1 MKISSRIILPFIAA
15 AAFSACKPNLDI
27 PEPSAGDADFSK
39 SIAVGGNYMAGYQD
53 GALYRDGQARSI
65 PALLARQFALA
76 GGGEFGQIYFPDN
89 DGLGWNSK
97 PWESWFVK
105 ASRLNY
111 RYDCEGTRSLGPVKD
126 SMSRTAGI
134 LLAGNDYSPSNCNFA
149 VPFARMMD
157 LFSPSL
163 STSPGNNY
171 VNPYFHHIAASPG
184 TSTAIG
190 DARNANASFF
200 SAWLGMEDI
209 YEYARRGGEGTTIM
223 PAATFSLYLDSVFT
237 ALTANGAKGCIANIP
252 DFRNF
257 PYYTLVPWN
266 GADLT
271 LSKADSLTDIY
282 ETAGLTHIIFH
293 EGANGFVI
301 NDAAAPAGVRQIHA
315 GEYITLSVPLDSM
328 KCDYLGILF
337 AVLPDQYVLDSS
349 EVAFIE
355 QMTASYNAIIAQK
368 AQQYSL
374 AHVDAYSYF
383 NTVRS
388 GIKWNGVDFNTEFVS
403 GGFFSL
409 DGYHPNQN
417 GYALIT
423 NEFIKAINL
432 KFNATVPTLNCVDCN
447 GVLFP

>member
-1 MKISSRIILPFIAA
+1 MKNSSCLILFVAA
-15 AAFSACKPNLDI
+15 VSFSACKPNLDI
-27 PEPSAGDADFSK
+27 PEPTAGDANFSK

-53 GALYRDGQARSI
+53 GALYRDGQVRSI

-76 GGGEFGQIYFPDN
+76 GGGEFGQVLFSDN

-105 ASRLNY
+105 ASHLNY

-126 SMSRTAGI
+126 SLSRNAGL
-134 LLAGNDYSPSNCNFA
+134 LLAGNNYSASNCNFA
-149 VPFARMMD
+149 VPFARTAE
-157 LFSPSL
+157 LFSPLL
-163 STSPGNNY
+163 SANPGNNY
-171 VNPYFHHIAASPG
+171 VNPFFHRIAATPG
-184 TSTAIG
+184 TSTAIS
-190 DARNANASFF
+190 DAQNANATFF

-223 PAATFSLYLDSVFT
+223 PAATFSVYLDSVFT
-237 ALTANGAKGCIANIP
+237 SLTANGAKGCIANIP

-257 PYYTLVPWN
+257 PYYTLIPWN

-271 LSKADSLTDIY
+271 ASKADSLTDIY

-293 EGANGFVI
+293 EGSNGFVI
-301 NDAAAPAGVRQIHA
+301 NDANAPAGVRQIHA

-355 QMTASYNAIIAQK
+355 QMTASYNAVIAQK
-368 AQQYSL
+368 AQQYGL
-374 AHVDAYSYF
+374 AHVNANSYF
-383 NTVRS
+383 NSVRA

-417 GYALIT
+417 GYALIA

-432 KFNATVPTLNCVDCN
+432 KFNATVPTLNCTDCN